1 MASHIAAA
9 PQALPKIVPVL
20 LSFVAGYVDSC
31 TFLALFGLYVAQVT
45 GSFVLAGTETVV
57 HDTGA
62 VVKLLA
68 IPLFCFAGV
77 VTTLMVWRARRNDR
91 SALPAALAL
100 EAALLI
106 GLFASWYI
114 GAPFSARTAPAV
126 ICASLCGIAAMGVQS
141 AFVKLVVKGSPSTNV
156 MTTNTTL
163 FAVNAT
169 EFVMAWRA
177 RRRSPGDARLADEYA
192 HVRDRFAMLWPLVLG
207 FLAGT
212 ISGALAYGRVDMWC
226 LLAAIAIVVAL
237 AAWGHWTA
245 TAAR

>member
-1 MASHIAAA
+1 
-9 PQALPKIVPVL
+9 
-20 LSFVAGYVDSC
+20 
-31 TFLALFGLYVAQVT
+31 
-45 GSFVLAGTETVV
+45 
-57 HDTGA
+57 
-62 VVKLLA
+62 
-68 IPLFCFAGV
+68 
-77 VTTLMVWRARRNDR
+77 
-91 SALPAALAL
+91 
-100 EAALLI
+100 
-106 GLFASWYI
+106 
-114 GAPFSARTAPAV
+114 
-126 ICASLCGIAAMGVQS
+126 MGVQS

-163 FAVNAT
+163 FAVDAT